1 MNGYKCFY
9 KGKSIDVY
17 AETTYEAQADAAV
30 LLRARHRRDVDVH
43 LCERNVTEQG
53 SGQQVVH
60 TATY

>member
-30 LLRARHRRDVDVH
+30 LLRAAHRRDVDVH
-43 LCERNVTEQG
+43 LCERDVGESG
-53 SGQQVVH
+53 SGEQVIH